1 MTDENKDGKRGE
13 ELKSVAKEFTHQ
25 ASLKLAEFSNDE
37 RVSKNFEHLNF

>member
-37 RVSKNFEHLNF
+37 RVS